1 LIQNRIKNATVML
14 RTKWVQ
20 VTAGC
25 RYQCIAYAGEMHSLK
40 PTPFDKFERIEIINL
55 PSRRDRRRA
64 VTAELLA
71 LGTHIDETRTS
82 FLPAERPKEPG
93 EFDTIG
99 ARGCFLSHL
108 AALEKAKRD
117 NVSSL
122 LILEDDVAFSAS
134 ERSQLN
140 KTIETLNRTP
150 WDIFYGGSPVDAT
163 GNPLTKLAPDKP
175 ALLAHFIAFSK
186 EAIDTAVPYLQAML
200 ERPAGSA
207 DGGPMHVD
215 GAYSWLRRANPH
227 LITFAATPA
236 IAHQRS
242 SATDI
247 HVRRGFDRV
256 PILRGLLNLVRA
268 LKNWRRS
275 RY

>member
-1 LIQNRIKNATVML
+1 MQ
-14 RTKWVQ
+14 
-20 VTAGC
+20 
-25 RYQCIAYAGEMHSLK
+25 SLK
-40 PTPFDKFERIEIINL
+40 PNPLDKFERIEIINL

-71 LGTHIDETRTS
+71 IDTHIDDMRTS
-82 FLPAERPKEPG
+82 FLPAVRPEEPG
-93 EFDTIG
+93 QFDTIG

-108 AALEKAKRD
+108 AALEKAKLE

-134 ERSQLN
+134 ERAQLN
-140 KTIETLNRTP
+140 KTMEMLKHTP
-150 WDIFYGGSPVDAT
+150 WDIFYGGSPVDAN

-175 ALLAHFIAFSK
+175 VLLAHFVAFSK
-186 EAIDTAVPYLQAML
+186 DAIDTAVPYLQAML
-200 ERPAGSA
+200 ARPAGSV

-215 GAYSWLRRANPH
+215 GAYSWLRRDNPH
-227 LITFAATPA
+227 LITLAATPA

-256 PILRGLLNLVRA
+256 LILRGLLRLVRG